1 MIGGFLWPALLV
13 EAFFVTEF
21 QLLLIAGETCFWFV
35 LLSKIR
41 ARLLSTLPGLYFLK
55 LFARN

>member
-1 MIGGFLWPALLV
+1 MTGGSLWPALTV
-13 EAFFVTEF
+13 EAFFVTGF

-41 ARLLSTLPGLYFLK
+41 ARLFSTLPGLHFLK
-55 LFARN
+55 